1 VKTKLL
7 NREEYLFSVTKMDHF
22 ESLKFAKQ
30 SLVWWDEYYSWT
42 KSPCLCLEDN
52 GFDVCYLFYTI
63 SKENRYLTIHNI
75 LTPFI
80 FRFNGYGKVLLS
92 ILIGKILLDT
102 QIERIKM
109 LCVSTSLEFYM
120 NLGIDF
126 WGVTKIGQYY
136 TEFPMPKMS
145 INEIPSLMKN
155 EHLTSLNTAELSKI
169 YEKLEENGSL
179 FTLKEKIVFEKA
191 LFTLKDRYRY
201 EELCDIIKNQ
211 KIN

>member
-7 NREEYLFSVTKMDHF
+7 NREEYLFSVTQMDHF

-63 SKENRYLTIHNI
+63 SKDNRYLTIHNI

-92 ILIGKILLDT
+92 ILIGKILFGT

-109 LCVSTSLEFYM
+109 VCVSSSLEFYM

-136 TEFPMPKMS
+136 TEFPMPKVD
-145 INEIPSLMKN
+145 IKEIPNLMKN
-155 EHLTSLNTAELSKI
+155 EHLTTLSTLELTTVYK
-169 YEKLEENGSL
+169 KVQENGSS
-179 FTLKEKIVFEKA
+179 FNTKEKEIFCHSQ
-191 LFTLKDRYRY
+191 LKLGVRYRY
-201 EELCDIIKNQ
+201 EELHNILQIK
-211 KIN
+211 KL